1 MKRVDGHHITIT
13 IEDVAWGRPHVRLS
27 CECGD
32 LREQAASFDL
42 YQVNMLAEAHHQKVE
57 QQRML
62 DAILSRDAARSER
75 MYRAID
81 GKLVY

>member
-62 DAILSRDAARSER
+62 DRIVPGSRRGR
-75 MYRAID
+75 LVRAVD